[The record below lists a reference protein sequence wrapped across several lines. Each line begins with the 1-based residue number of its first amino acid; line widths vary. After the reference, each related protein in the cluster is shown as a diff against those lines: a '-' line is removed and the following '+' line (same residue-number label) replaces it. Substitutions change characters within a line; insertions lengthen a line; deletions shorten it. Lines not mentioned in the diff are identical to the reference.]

1 MINRRSFISDTF
13 FFSALF
19 PFALNKVNTSVCSKS
34 FQSNPVESGFSKKL
48 KPVGRILEEKGYY
61 VWCNSPVY
69 DNDGKVHVFYSRWP
83 EKYGMGGWIHQC
95 EIAHAV
101 AESAELQFKHLEVVL
116 APREGYFDA
125 TTCHNPHIQ
134 WIDGLYCL
142 FYMGNSNGKT
152 NTKRIGLA
160 TSDSINGPWKRTD
173 TPLLEAG
180 VSGAW
185 DDHCT
190 TNPAF
195 VKHLNGEYW
204 LYYKS
209 WNTKEYDDAAGQKI
223 RGNRKYGLA
232 IANSVAGPYKKFEN
246 NPVIDFSNLGNN
258 QQLEDAFV
266 WIENGKFMLIARDMG
281 FFNHDYGLIFESED
295 GINWSN
301 PQIAYYETDHYFA
314 QPPKPKHLSRY
325 GRLERPQILKRNGKP
340 EYLFTTTQGGK
351 FNTASGFVFKIE
363 D

>member
-1 MINRRSFISDTF
+1 MTSRRTIIKGAFLLPFISSFLKTKVENA
-13 FFSALF
+13 SAGGIL
-19 PFALNKVNTSVCSKS
+19 PEDSD
-34 FQSNPVESGFSKKL
+34 FSKKL
-48 KPVGRILEEKGYY
+48 KPVGRILEEAGFY

-69 DNDGKVHVFYSRWP
+69 APDGKVHVFFSRRP
-83 EKYGMGGWIHQC
+83 EKFGMGGWIHQC
-95 EIAHAV
+95 EIARAV
-101 AESAELQFKHLEVVL
+101 ADSPESEFKTVETVL
-116 APREGYFDA
+116 APRAGFFDA

-134 WIDGLYCL
+134 FIDGKYYL

-160 TSDSINGPWKRTD
+160 VADSVEGPWSRGD
-173 TPLLEAG
+173 ASLLEVG
-180 VSGAW
+180 EPGAW

-195 VKHLNGEYW
+195 LKHPNGESW

-209 WNTKEYDDAAGQKI
+209 WNTAAYEAAAGQKI

-232 IANSVAGPYKKFEN
+232 FANQVAGPYNKYSQ
-246 NPVIDFSNLGNN
+246 NPVIDFSGLGNN
-258 QQLEDAFV
+258 RQLEDAFV
-266 WIENGKFMLIARDMG
+266 WFEDGKFKLIARDMG
-281 FFNHDYGLIFESED
+281 FFDHNKGLIFESAD
-295 GINWSN
+295 GLKWSE
-301 PQIAYYETDHYFA
+301 PKIAYHEASHYFE
-314 QPPKPKHLSRY
+314 QPPAPEHLTRY
-325 GRLERPQILKRNGKP
+325 GRFERPQLLMKKGKP